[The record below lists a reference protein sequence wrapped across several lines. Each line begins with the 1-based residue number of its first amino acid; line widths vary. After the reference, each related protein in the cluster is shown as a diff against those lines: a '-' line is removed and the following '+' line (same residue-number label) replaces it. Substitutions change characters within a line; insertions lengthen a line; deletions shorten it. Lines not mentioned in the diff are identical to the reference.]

1 MPHFLFSSC
10 IHLLHIKQ
18 FNVYLDI
25 LPYYFSQM
33 PKEHVVDSGNCVL
46 KLQLWDL
53 VNQATEKMSL
63 MTIPHNWEVF
73 FVNFSLLMSKRI
85 SSQFSSTYLSM
96 HENEL
101 YQMMLKITL
110 TPANKRSENKQVHRF
125 IYKRFKHLVQLGL
138 ADHFCSWFRCL
149 RLIS

>member
-1 MPHFLFSSC
+1 
-10 IHLLHIKQ
+10 
-18 FNVYLDI
+18 
-25 LPYYFSQM
+25 
-33 PKEHVVDSGNCVL
+33 
-46 KLQLWDL
+46 
-53 VNQATEKMSL
+53 MSL

-73 FVNFSLLMSKRI
+73 FVNFSPLMSKRI

-110 TPANKRSENKQVHRF
+110 TPANMRSENKQVHRF

-138 ADHFCSWFRCL
+138 ADHFCSWFRYL

>member
-1 MPHFLFSSC
+1 
-10 IHLLHIKQ
+10 
-18 FNVYLDI
+18 
-25 LPYYFSQM
+25 
-33 PKEHVVDSGNCVL
+33 
-46 KLQLWDL
+46 
-53 VNQATEKMSL
+53 MSL

-73 FVNFSLLMSKRI
+73 FVNFSPLMSKRI

-110 TPANKRSENKQVHRF
+110 TPTNMRSENKQVHRF

-138 ADHFCSWFRCL
+138 ADHFCSWFRYL
-149 RLIS
+149 RLISLAEFDGHIDIKLERSEAYLLKLGKNLSYDFQCYLHFMLKCSFKYMPISQRCLYLQRNK